1 MSFWEDGMK
10 AVIEAIRQGETTLRF
25 EIGENHSVV
34 LGRTDESDWPVPH
47 EKFLSRR
54 HLELRLK
61 SGRLT
66 VKRLTG
72 TTNPVYHQGQE
83 KEAFFIENGDQFV
96 VGKTRFLFS
105 LLNSRK
111 DEIKPDLKM
120 SMTPEEVYREGGV
133 VSDRLRILDLLEL
146 PEILREKSDSDS
158 FSHIASLLRSVSGG
172 AWSQIMRP
180 GGKVLAVDSAMD
192 STGFKT
198 SRTLIEEALKN
209 APHPFL
215 YCWTSGEQSLSA
227 TLQEGA
233 DWAVCAA
240 TQIPGEE
247 HLLFYVAGQGGSEQI
262 LKDNCRLVGL
272 IADMVGRSLS
282 VQRLEGLKERL
293 QRFFSGQV
301 VSKIIESSDADELK
315 PKLTEGTVMFFDIRG
330 FSKLTEGKAE
340 KILEKTGELQD
351 VMTAMTEEIFRENG
365 VVLQFLGDGILACWN
380 LPFPDPEHVNRAC
393 RAALAMVAAL
403 EQVAPT
409 WRCGI
414 GIHTGQ
420 VVAGSMGAKQLFSY
434 TVMGPVVNQASRL
447 EGITKI
453 VEVPILVT
461 KEVADKIS
469 QETLGARRIGKFQ
482 PAGMNVALDLFEI
495 HSLADDAD
503 HTKLF
508 AKGLEEFEKGAWESA
523 YEILDHLPPS
533 DRPARYIKTLAEMFR
548 RRPPKDWQ
556 GIVELS
562 EK

>member
-1 MSFWEDGMK
+1 MK
-10 AVIEAIRQGETTLRF
+10 AILEAIRQGEMTLRF
-25 EIGENHSVV
+25 ELGDNHTVV
-34 LGRTDESDWPVPH
+34 LGRTDESDWTVSH

-72 TTNPVYHQGQE
+72 ATNPVFHQGQE
-83 KEAFFIENGDQFV
+83 KEAFFLENGDHFV

-105 LLNSRK
+105 HLNQRR
-111 DEIKPDLKM
+111 DETKPDLMM
-120 SMTPEEVYREGGV
+120 SLSQEEVYQKGV
-133 VSDRLRILDLLEL
+133 VSSDRLKILDLLQL
-146 PEILREKSDSDS
+146 PEILRDKTEADSYT
-158 FSHIASLLRSVSGG
+158 HIAGLLRSVTGA
-172 AWSQIMRP
+172 AWSRISRP
-180 GGKVLAVDSAMD
+180 SGKLLAADSAVDS
-192 STGFKT
+192 GEGKT
-198 SRTLIEEALKN
+198 SRTLIEQALKN
-209 APHPFL
+209 VPQPFL
-215 YCWTSGEQSLSA
+215 YCWTNPEQGISA

-233 DWAVCAA
+233 DWAVCVA
-240 TQIPGEE
+240 TQVTGEE
-247 HLLFYVAGQGGSEQI
+247 PVLFYVSGQGGTEPI

-301 VSKIIESSDADELK
+301 VSKIIESTDTDGLK
-315 PKLTEGTVMFFDIRG
+315 PKLTVGTVMFFDIRG

-351 VMTAMTEEIFRENG
+351 VMTAMTEEIFKENG

-380 LPFPDPEHVNRAC
+380 LPFEDPDHVNRAC
-393 RAALAMVAAL
+393 RAALGMVSAL
-403 EQVAPT
+403 ERVAPH

-414 GIHTGQ
+414 GIHTGE

-461 KEVADKIS
+461 KEVAEVIS
-469 QETLGARRIGKFQ
+469 PGMAVARRIGKFR
-482 PAGMNVALDLFEI
+482 PAGMSVALDLYEI
-495 HSLADDAD
+495 STSEDPVQS
-503 HTKLF
+503 KLF
-508 AKGLEEFEKGAWESA
+508 FRGLEEFEKGAWESA
-523 YEILDHLPPS
+523 YEILDQLPPT
-533 DRPARYIKTLAEMFR
+533 DRPARYIKTLAEMYR
-548 RRPPKDWQ
+548 RRPPKDWN
-556 GIVELS
+556 GVIELA

>member
-1 MSFWEDGMK
+1 MK
-10 AVIEAIRQGETTLRF
+10 ALVEAVRQGEPTLRF
-25 EIGENHSVV
+25 EIGDNHTAV
-34 LGRTDESDWPVPH
+34 LGRSDESDWAVPY

-54 HLELRLK
+54 HLELRMK
-61 SGRLT
+61 AGRLM

-72 TTNPVYHQGQE
+72 SVNPVFHKGEE
-83 KEAFFIENGDQFV
+83 KEAFFLENGDQFV

-105 LLNSRK
+105 LLNERK
-111 DEIKPDLKM
+111 DETKPDLKLSM
-120 SMTPEEVYREGGV
+120 SQEEIYKDGGAV
-133 VSDRLRILDLLEL
+133 PARLRILDLLEL
-146 PEILREKSDSDS
+146 PELLRQKDEAYS
-158 FSHIASLLRSVSGG
+158 FTHIASLLRSVAGG

-180 GGKVLAVDSAMD
+180 GGRVLALDSAVDSL
-192 STGFKT
+192 GFRT
-198 SRTLIEEALKN
+198 SRTLIEEALKH
-209 APHPFL
+209 APQPFL
-215 YCWTSGEQSLSA
+215 YCWTNPEQGLSA
-227 TLQEGA
+227 TLSEGA

-247 HLLFYVAGQGGSEQI
+247 PLLFYVAGQGASEAA

-282 VQRLEGLKERL
+282 VQKLEGLKERL

-301 VSKIIESSDADELK
+301 VSKIIESSDANELK

-330 FSKLTEGKAE
+330 FSKLTEGKAG

-351 VMTAMTEEIFRENG
+351 VMTAMTEEIFKENG

-380 LPFPDPEHVNRAC
+380 LPFPDPDHVNRAC
-393 RAALAMVAAL
+393 RAALGMVAAL
-403 EQVAPT
+403 EKVAPE

-414 GIHTGQ
+414 GIHTGE

-453 VEVPILVT
+453 VEVPILAT
-461 KEVADKIS
+461 REMAEKIS
-469 QETLGARRIGKFQ
+469 EDTAVARRIGKFQ

-495 HSLADDAD
+495 HPLPEDKDRA
-503 HTKLF
+503 KLF
-508 AKGLEEFEKGAWESA
+508 AKGLEEFEKGLWEES

-533 DRPARYIKTLAEMFR
+533 DRPARYIKTLAEMHR
-548 RRPPKDWQ
+548 RRPPKDWK
-556 GIVELS
+556 GVIELA

>member
-1 MSFWEDGMK
+1 MK
-10 AVIEAIRQGETTLRF
+10 AVVEAMRQGEQTLRF
-25 EIGENHSVV
+25 EIGENHAVI
-34 LGRTDESDWPVPH
+34 LGRTDEADWAVPH
-47 EKFLSRR
+47 EKFLSHR
-54 HLELRLK
+54 HLELRMK
-61 SGRLT
+61 AGRLM

-72 TTNPVYHQGQE
+72 TTNPVFHRGEE
-83 KEAFFIENGDQFV
+83 KEAFLLESGDQFV
-96 VGKTRFLFS
+96 VGKTRFHFAILG
-105 LLNSRK
+105 NRK
-111 DEIKPDLKM
+111 EEVKPDLKLSM
-120 SMTPEEVYREGGV
+120 SAEEVYKAGGAV
-133 VSDRLRILDLLEL
+133 PARLRILDLLEL
-146 PEILREKSDSDS
+146 PELLRQKDEADSYT
-158 FSHIASLLRSVSGG
+158 HIAGLLRSVAGG

-180 GGKVLAVDSAMD
+180 GGRVLAVDSTLD

-198 SRTLIEEALKN
+198 SRTLIEEALKH
-209 APHPFL
+209 APQPFL
-215 YCWTSGEQSLSA
+215 YCWSNPQQGLSA

-247 HLLFYVAGQGGSEQI
+247 PLLFYVAGQGASEAA
-262 LKDNCRLVGL
+262 LRDNCRLVGL

-282 VQRLEGLKERL
+282 VQKLEGLKERL

-301 VSKIIESSDADELK
+301 VSKIIESSDTEELK

-351 VMTAMTEEIFRENG
+351 VMTAMTEEIFKENG

-380 LPFPDPEHVNRAC
+380 LPFPDPDHINRAC
-393 RAALAMVAAL
+393 RAALAMVVAL
-403 EQVAPT
+403 EKIAPN

-461 KEVADKIS
+461 KEVAEKIS
-469 QETLGARRIGKFQ
+469 PETAVVRRIGKFQ
-482 PAGMNVALDLFEI
+482 PAGMNVALDVFEI
-495 HSLADDAD
+495 HPLPEEKDKS
-503 HTKLF
+503 KLF
-508 AKGLEEFEKGAWESA
+508 AKGLDEFEKGLWEES

-533 DRPARYIKTLAEMFR
+533 DRPARYIKTLAEMHR
-548 RRPPKDWQ
+548 RRPPKDWK
-556 GIVELS
+556 GIIELA

>member
-1 MSFWEDGMK
+1 MK
-10 AVIEAIRQGETTLRF
+10 AIVEAVRQGEATLRF
-25 EIGENHSVV
+25 EIGENHDVI
-34 LGRTDESDWPVPH
+34 LGRTDDADWAVPH
-47 EKFLSRR
+47 EKFLSHR
-54 HLELRLK
+54 HLELRMK
-61 SGRLT
+61 AGRLM

-72 TTNPVYHQGQE
+72 TTNPVFHKGVE
-83 KEAFFIENGDQFV
+83 KEAFFLENGDQFV
-96 VGKTRFLFS
+96 VGKTRFHFAILS
-105 LLNSRK
+105 NRK
-111 DEIKPDLKM
+111 DEVRPDLKM
-120 SMTPEEVYREGGV
+120 SMSSEEVYKNGGAV
-133 VSDRLRILDLLEL
+133 PARLRILDLLEL
-146 PEILREKSDSDS
+146 PELLRQKAESDSYN
-158 FSHIASLLRSVSGG
+158 HIASLLRSVAAGS
-172 AWSQIMRP
+172 WSQIMRP
-180 GGKVLAVDSAMD
+180 GGRVLAVDSALD

-198 SRTLIEEALKN
+198 SRTLIEEALKH
-209 APHPFL
+209 APQPFL
-215 YCWTSGEQSLSA
+215 YCWTNPDQGLSA

-247 HLLFYVAGQGGSEQI
+247 PLLFYVAGQGGSEAA

-282 VQRLEGLKERL
+282 VQKLEGLKERL

-301 VSKIIESSDADELK
+301 VSKIIESSDTEELK

-351 VMTAMTEEIFRENG
+351 VMTAMTEEIFKENG

-380 LPFPDPEHVNRAC
+380 LPFPDPDHVNRAC
-393 RAALAMVAAL
+393 RAALAMVVSL
-403 EQVAPT
+403 EKIAPE

-453 VEVPILVT
+453 VEVPILAT
-461 KEVADKIS
+461 KEVVEKIS
-469 QETLGARRIGKFQ
+469 KDTAVARRIGKFQ

-495 HSLADDAD
+495 HPLPADQDKA
-503 HTKLF
+503 KLF
-508 AKGLEEFEKGAWESA
+508 TKGLEEFELGQWETA

-533 DRPARYIKTLAEMFR
+533 DRPARYIKTLAEMHR
-548 RRPPKDWQ
+548 RRPPKDWK
-556 GIVELS
+556 GIIELA

>member
-1 MSFWEDGMK
+1 MK
-10 AVIEAIRQGETTLRF
+10 AVLEVLRQGEETLRF
-25 EIGENHSVV
+25 EIGENHVVV
-34 LGRTDESDWPVPH
+34 LGRSDESDWAVPH

-54 HLELRLK
+54 HLELRMK
-61 SGRLT
+61 AGRLM
-66 VKRLTG
+66 VKRLSG
-72 TTNPVYHQGQE
+72 SANPVFHKGEE
-83 KEAFFIENGDQFV
+83 KESFLLESGDQFV
-96 VGKTRFLFS
+96 VGKTRFHFA
-105 LLNSRK
+105 LLSSRK
-111 DEIKPDLKM
+111 EELKPDLKM
-120 SMTPEEVYREGGV
+120 SMSQEEVYRQGGDV
-133 VSDRLRILDLLEL
+133 PARLRILDLLEL
-146 PEILREKSDSDS
+146 PELLRQKAESDS
-158 FSHIASLLRSVSGG
+158 FTHIASLLRSVAGG

-180 GGKVLAVDSAMD
+180 GGRVLAVDSAMD
-192 STGFKT
+192 SSGFKT
-198 SRTLIEEALKN
+198 SRTLIEEALKH
-209 APHPFL
+209 APQPFL
-215 YCWTSGEQSLSA
+215 YCWSGGDQSLSA

-247 HLLFYVAGQGGSEQI
+247 PLLFYVAGQGASEAA

-282 VQRLEGLKERL
+282 VQKLEGLKERL

-301 VSKIIESSDADELK
+301 VSKIIESSDTEELN

-340 KILEKTGELQD
+340 KILDKTGQLRD

-380 LPFPDPEHVNRAC
+380 LPFPDPNHVNRAC

-403 EQVAPT
+403 EKVAPE

-453 VEVPILVT
+453 VEVPILAT
-461 KEVADKIS
+461 KEVAEMIS
-469 QETLGARRIGKFQ
+469 KETAVVRRIGKFQ

-495 HSLADDAD
+495 HPLPEDLDKA
-503 HTKLF
+503 KLF
-508 AKGLEEFEKGAWESA
+508 AKGLEEFEKGLWEES

-533 DRPARYIKTLAEMFR
+533 DRPARYIKTLAEMHR
-548 RRPPKDWQ
+548 RRPPKDWK
-556 GIVELS
+556 GVIELS

>member
-1 MSFWEDGMK
+1 MK
-10 AVIEAIRQGETTLRF
+10 GIVEVLRQGEETLRF
-25 EIGENHSVV
+25 EIGESHAVV
-34 LGRTDESDWPVPH
+34 LGRTDESDWAVPH

-54 HLELRLK
+54 HLELRMK
-61 SGRLT
+61 AGRLM

-72 TTNPVYHQGQE
+72 TTNPLFHKGVE
-83 KEAFFIENGDQFV
+83 KESFLLESGDQFV
-96 VGKTRFLFS
+96 VGKTRFHFA
-105 LLNSRK
+105 LLSSRK
-111 DEIKPDLKM
+111 EELKPDLKM
-120 SMTPEEVYREGGV
+120 SMSQEEVYQRGGDV
-133 VSDRLRILDLLEL
+133 PARLRILDLLEL
-146 PEILREKSDSDS
+146 PELLRQKAESDS
-158 FSHIASLLRSVSGG
+158 FTHIASLLRSVAGG

-180 GGKVLAVDSAMD
+180 GGRVLAVDSAMD
-192 STGFKT
+192 SSGFKT
-198 SRTLIEEALKN
+198 SRTLIEEALKH
-209 APHPFL
+209 APQPFL
-215 YCWTSGEQSLSA
+215 YCWSGAEQSLSA

-247 HLLFYVAGQGGSEQI
+247 PLLFYVAGQGASESA

-282 VQRLEGLKERL
+282 VQKLEGLKERL

-301 VSKIIESSDADELK
+301 VSKIIESSDTEELN

-340 KILEKTGELQD
+340 KILEKTGELRE

-380 LPFPDPEHVNRAC
+380 LPFPDPNHVNRAC
-393 RAALAMVAAL
+393 RAALAMVASL
-403 EQVAPT
+403 EQVAPE

-461 KEVADKIS
+461 KEVAEMIS
-469 QETLGARRIGKFQ
+469 KETAVVRRIGKFQ

-495 HSLADDAD
+495 HPLPED
-503 HTKLF
+503 HDKAKLF
-508 AKGLEEFEKGAWESA
+508 AKGLEEFEKGLWEES

-533 DRPARYIKTLAEMFR
+533 DRPARYIKTLAEMHR
-548 RRPPKDWQ
+548 RRPPKDWK
-556 GIVELS
+556 GIIELA

>member
-1 MSFWEDGMK
+1 MK
-10 AVIEAIRQGETTLRF
+10 AVVEAIRQGETTLRF
-25 EIGENHSVV
+25 ELGENQSVV
-34 LGRTDESDWPVPH
+34 LGRTDESDWPVSH

-54 HLELRLK
+54 HLELRMK
-61 SGRLT
+61 SGRLN

-72 TTNPVYHQGQE
+72 ATNPVFHQGQE

-105 LLNSRK
+105 LLSSRR
-111 DEIKPDLKM
+111 DEVKPDLKL
-120 SMTPEEVYREGGV
+120 SMGHAEIYEKSE

-158 FSHIASLLRSVSGG
+158 FAHIASLLRSVSGG

-180 GGKVLAVDSAMD
+180 GGKVLAVDSAID
-192 STGFKT
+192 STGFRT

-247 HLLFYVAGQGGSEQI
+247 PLLFYVAGQGGNEPI

-301 VSKIIESSDADELK
+301 VSKIIESSEADELK

-330 FSKLTEGKAE
+330 FSKLTEGRAE

-351 VMTAMTEEIFRENG
+351 VMTAMTEEIFKENG

-380 LPFPDPEHVNRAC
+380 LPFPDPEHVNRSC

-403 EQVAPT
+403 EKVAPT

-461 KEVADKIS
+461 REVANKI
-469 QETLGARRIGKFQ
+469 TLDTIGVRRIGRFQ

-495 HSLADDAD
+495 HSLAAD
-503 HTKLF
+503 LDHEKLF

-533 DRPARYIKTLAEMFR
+533 DRPARYIKTLAEVHR

-556 GIVELS
+556 GIIELS

>member
-1 MSFWEDGMK
+1 MK
-10 AVIEAIRQGETTLRF
+10 AVLEAIRPGEATLRF

-34 LGRTDESDWPVPH
+34 LGRTDESDWAVPH

-54 HLELRLK
+54 HLELRMK
-61 SGRLT
+61 AGRLT

-72 TTNPVYHQGQE
+72 ATNPVFNQGQE
-83 KEAFFIENGDQFV
+83 KEAFFLENGGQFV

-105 LLNSRK
+105 LLSSRK
-111 DEIKPDLKM
+111 DEVKPDLKM
-120 SMTPEEVYREGGV
+120 SMTPEEVYEEGNI

-158 FSHIASLLRSVSGG
+158 FAHIASLLRSVTGG

-198 SRTLIEEALKN
+198 SRTLVEEALKH

-215 YCWTSGEQSLSA
+215 YCWTSGEQGLSA

-240 TQIPGEE
+240 TQVHGEDP
-247 HLLFYVAGQGGSEQI
+247 LLFYVAGQGGSEQV

-272 IADMVGRSLS
+272 VADMVGRSLS
-282 VQRLEGLKERL
+282 VQRLEGLKEKL

-340 KILEKTGELQD
+340 KILEKTGELQE
-351 VMTAMTEEIFRENG
+351 VMTAMTEEIFKENG

-403 EQVAPT
+403 ERVAPS

-461 KEVADKIS
+461 KEVAEKIS
-469 QETLGARRIGKFQ
+469 PNTAVVRRVGKFQ
-482 PAGMNVALDLFEI
+482 PAGMNVALDVFEI
-495 HSLADDAD
+495 HAPPEDRDKA
-503 HTKLF
+503 KLF
-508 AKGLEEFEKGAWESA
+508 AKGLEEFEKGFWEDC
-523 YEILDHLPPS
+523 YEILDHISPS
-533 DRPARYIKTLAEMFR
+533 DRPARYIKTLAEMHR
-548 RRPPKDWQ
+548 RRPPKDWK
-556 GIVELS
+556 GVIELS

>member
-1 MSFWEDGMK
+1 MK
-10 AVIEAIRQGETTLRF
+10 AIVEAVRQGEPTLRF
-25 EIGENHSVV
+25 EIGENHVVV
-34 LGRTDESDWPVPH
+34 LGRTDESDWAVPY

-54 HLELRLK
+54 HLELRMK
-61 SGRLT
+61 SGRLMI
-66 VKRLTG
+66 KRLTG
-72 TTNPVYHQGQE
+72 TTNPVFHKGEE
-83 KEAFFIENGDQFV
+83 KEAFFLENGDQFV
-96 VGKTRFLFS
+96 VGKTRFHFS
-105 LLNSRK
+105 LLSNRR
-111 DEIKPDLKM
+111 DEVKPDLKM
-120 SMTPEEVYREGGV
+120 SMSPEEVYKDGGDV
-133 VSDRLRILDLLEL
+133 PARLRILDLLEL
-146 PEILREKSDSDS
+146 PELLRQKDETDS
-158 FSHIASLLRSVSGG
+158 FTHIASLLRSVAGG
-172 AWSQIMRP
+172 AWAQIMRP
-180 GGKVLAVDSAMD
+180 GGRVLAVDSSAD
-192 STGFKT
+192 SAGLRT
-198 SRTLIEEALKN
+198 SRTLIEEALKH
-209 APHPFL
+209 APQPFL
-215 YCWTSGEQSLSA
+215 YCWTNPEQGLSA

-247 HLLFYVAGQGGSEQI
+247 PLLFYVAGQGGAGEAA
-262 LKDNCRLVGL
+262 LRDNCRLVGL

-301 VSKIIESSDADELK
+301 VSKIIESSDTEELK

-380 LPFPDPEHVNRAC
+380 LPFPDPDHVNRAC

-403 EQVAPT
+403 EKIAPD

-469 QETLGARRIGKFQ
+469 HETAVIRRIGKFQ
-482 PAGMNVALDLFEI
+482 PAGMNVALDLFEV
-495 HSLADDAD
+495 HPLPEDYEKA
-503 HTKLF
+503 KLF
-508 AKGLEEFEKGAWESA
+508 AKGLEEFEKGLWEDS

-533 DRPARYIKTLAEMFR
+533 DRPARYIKTLAEMHR
-548 RRPPKDWQ
+548 RRPPKDWN
-556 GIVELS
+556 GVIELA